1 MGDGEALLRAIL
13 DQPKEDTPR
22 LVYAD
27 WCDENGQ
34 PERAEFIRVQVR
46 LAGMKDEAAALEGMM
61 QMPVVFDLDK
71 AMFKG
76 KPISPEFWDRIY
88 ECRGLQLRE
97 KELWASNSPTG
108 VAQQIAREWPV
119 QNNGISL
126 HLGDVRQRIPGYFS
140 LVSRGFISSLTCAWF
155 DWRTHADAILAAQ
168 PVERVRLT
176 TWPPALRHPDDVTNF
191 RGACKFRWPGIEFE
205 LPPVPGEVG
214 GRRATMTFFDE
225 YQSLREWWDNHTQAH
240 TQ

>member
-1 MGDGEALLRAIL
+1 MGDGELLLRAIL
-13 DQPKEDTPR
+13 GQPKEETPR

-126 HLGDVRQRIPGYFS
+126 QLSDVRQRIPGYFS
-140 LVSRGFISSLTCAWF
+140 LVSRGFISSLTCTWF
-155 DWRTHADAILAAQ
+155 DWRTHADAIRAAQ

-176 TWPPALRHPDDVTNF
+176 TRPENINELALYSGPDD
-191 RGACKFRWPGIEFE
+191 GGKWKSYRWPRIEFE
-205 LPPVPGEVG
+205 LPPDPGG
-214 GRRATMTFFDE
+214 
-225 YQSLREWWDNHTQAH
+225 QLREWWENHTQAH